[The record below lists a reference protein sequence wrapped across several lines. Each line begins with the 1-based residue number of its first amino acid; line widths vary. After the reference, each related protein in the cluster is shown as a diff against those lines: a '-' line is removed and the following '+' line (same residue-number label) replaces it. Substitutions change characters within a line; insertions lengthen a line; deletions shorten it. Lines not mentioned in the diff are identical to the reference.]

1 MNRTVLFV
9 YAHPD
14 DESFLGSG
22 LALRTRAEGG
32 KAVLVTA
39 TLGQR
44 GSPGNPP
51 LCTPEELPRVRE
63 AELRAAAAIIGFDDL
78 HLLNYQDKQLAET
91 DPAVMRRTLVGF
103 IRRYRPSV
111 VVSFDPNGVNLHVDH
126 VAIAR
131 FTMDAVS
138 AAADARIEP
147 SAGEPH
153 DVTRV
158 LWTPLLTPWESAAAS
173 DLAAEGATDFVIDV
187 SRWKDARAAALRA
200 HRTQHQ
206 SIDRY
211 FFNRPDLDRILGVE
225 IYRQAWGPPLRRRPA
240 PNVWD

>member
-1 MNRTVLFV
+1 MLLHVASVLDANEV
-9 YAHPD
+9 AH
-14 DESFLGSG
+14 LRAR
-22 LALRTRAEGG
+22 LAQARWADGR
-32 KAVLVTA
+32 VTA
-39 TLGQR
+39 
-44 GSPGNPP
+44 GSQSAHAKDNG
-51 LCTPEELPRVRE
+51 
-63 AELRAAAAIIGFDDL
+63 
-78 HLLNYQDKQLAET
+78 QLAET

-147 SAGEPH
+147 SVGAPH

-206 SIDRY
+206 SVDRY